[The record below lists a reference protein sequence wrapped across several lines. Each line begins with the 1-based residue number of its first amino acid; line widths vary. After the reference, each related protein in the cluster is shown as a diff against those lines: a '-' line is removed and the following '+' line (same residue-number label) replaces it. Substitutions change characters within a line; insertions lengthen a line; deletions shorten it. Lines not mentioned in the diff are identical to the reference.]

1 MVRSSHHL
9 PLPSLPPPRVLL
21 CSPFLHVLPCLSLLL
36 LFLLHLHLRQESSK
50 ESALRRR
57 DIAASHLSRGPRPT
71 ESLLICKRV
80 SPTGTTSLLPPS
92 LAPGI
97 YIYISMLYRETDISH
112 AGQHFSILRN
122 VREFH
127 PVSPGVRN
135 PRLNITFPRDIP
147 ITNSTSTRY
156 IVSPGFRNT
165 YILYTPPR
173 ECICRCRCY
182 PRDFNCVDTCKG
194 TNRCEF

>member
-21 CSPFLHVLPCLSLLL
+21 CSPFLHVLPCLLL
-36 LFLLHLHLRQESSK
+36 LFLLLLHLRQESSK

-71 ESLLICKRV
+71 ENLLICKRV

-97 YIYISMLYRETDISH
+97 YI
-112 AGQHFSILRN
+112 
-122 VREFH
+122 
-127 PVSPGVRN
+127 
-135 PRLNITFPRDIP
+135 
-147 ITNSTSTRY
+147 
-156 IVSPGFRNT
+156 
-165 YILYTPPR
+165 
-173 ECICRCRCY
+173 CIYRCY
-182 PRDFNCVDTCKG
+182 IGRQISRMPANIFRSYEMSGSFTPSRHGCATPD
-194 TNRCEF
+194 